1 MSRDGL
7 GETPPPAYGSG
18 GGSASTAI
26 SYEQMFGYLFERQLQ
41 QLEKVRTTAAK
52 SVHWRENLRYEMSR
66 ALATGCTLEH
76 LAAVTG
82 FDHQTIERLRHEP
95 RNDFNGRHPT
105 DRHAPGQEQFYR

>member
-1 MSRDGL
+1 
-7 GETPPPAYGSG
+7 
-18 GGSASTAI
+18 
-26 SYEQMFGYLFERQLQ
+26 MFDNLPEYQLK
-41 QLEKVRTTAAK
+41 QLTKVWDCTQAAMY
-52 SVHWRENLRYEMSR
+52 WRESLRYGMSK

-82 FDHQTIERLRHEP
+82 FDHRTIERLRHEA